1 MAAALIAIGLAV
13 HAPTHIAARLISW
26 KRLLG
31 YMAFC
36 LLQQVGLNSLIHNR
50 MMTLIRNEFVS
61 AGVTGAIFAAC
72 HWPNPV
78 LVPLTFLGGAVMAW
92 MFGRVRNILPLA
104 VGQALVSTLAS
115 WAFPMAWHHHFRVG
129 PGYYS

>member
-1 MAAALIAIGLAV
+1 
-13 HAPTHIAARLISW
+13 
-26 KRLLG
+26 
-31 YMAFC
+31 MAFC

-78 LVPLTFLGGAVMAW
+78 LVPLTFVGGAVMAW